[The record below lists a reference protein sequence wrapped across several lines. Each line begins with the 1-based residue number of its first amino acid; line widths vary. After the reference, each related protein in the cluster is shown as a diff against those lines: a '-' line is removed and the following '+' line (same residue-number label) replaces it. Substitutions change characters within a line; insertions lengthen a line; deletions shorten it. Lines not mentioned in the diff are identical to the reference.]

1 MVLTYLTLGQA
12 IDVHRKT
19 VEVSGGGALGHL
31 DLGTLE
37 GVLAHI
43 QNDDYYPT
51 LEEKLTHLFFSA
63 CKFHCFQDGNKRIAI
78 TLCAQML
85 LFNGYLHCTSR
96 FIRDM
101 ENISYHVAAGAI
113 DKALLGDLICAA
125 INDEMDDED
134 LKLRLFHALAA
145 AEPNMNDQGGA
156 HEAAL

>member
-1 MVLTYLTLGQA
+1 MAVTYLTLDQA

-43 QNDDYYPT
+43 QNDDYYPSI
-51 LEEKLTHLFFSA
+51 EDKLTHLFFSA

-101 ENISYHVAAGAI
+101 ENISYHVAAGSI
-113 DKALLGDLICAA
+113 DKSLLGDLICAA
-125 INDEMDDED
+125 LNDDMDDED
-134 LKLRLFHALAA
+134 LKLRLLHALAT
-145 AEPNMNDQGGA
+145 AEPDQNNLGDA
-156 HEAAL
+156 P

>member
-1 MVLTYLTLGQA
+1 MAVTYLTLDQA
-12 IDVHRKT
+12 VDVHRKT
-19 VEVSGGGALGHL
+19 VKVSGGGALGHL
-31 DLGTLE
+31 DLGVLE

-51 LEEKLTHLFFSA
+51 LEDKLTHLFFSA

-113 DKALLGDLICAA
+113 DKPLLGDLICAA
-125 INDEMDDED
+125 LNDDMDDED
-134 LKLRLFHALAA
+134 LKLRLFNALAVLDP
-145 AEPNMNDQGGA
+145 EMNAPGNAQ
-156 HEAAL
+156 

>member
-1 MVLTYLTLGQA
+1 MALTYLTLEQA
-12 IDVHRKT
+12 IEVHRKT
-19 VEVSGGGALGHL
+19 VEVSGGGTLGHL
-31 DLGTLE
+31 ELSTLE
-37 GVLAHI
+37 GVLTHI

-51 LEEKLTHLFFSA
+51 IEEKLTHLFFSA

-113 DKALLGDLICAA
+113 DKPLLGDLICAA
-125 INDEMDDED
+125 LNDDMDDED
-134 LKLRLFHALAA
+134 LKLRLFNALAVLDP
-145 AEPNMNDQGGA
+145 EMNAPGNAQ
-156 HEAAL
+156 